1 MSIFILE
8 DKLGRE
14 TRGARGRER
23 GKSGGRQKDT
33 GEKTQVEERGLGKER
48 RSWKEQVSSRFCL
61 QRTWRGSF

>member
-8 DKLGRE
+8 DRLGRE
-14 TRGARGRER
+14 TCGARGRER
-23 GKSGGRQKDT
+23 GESGGRQKDT
-33 GEKTQVEERGLGKER
+33 GEKTQMEERGLGEE